1 MKIAII
7 GLGWAGKKMK
17 NSLLNKGHEIY
28 DVHHGSWLPQLCALF
43 GSIKLDFVV
52 NCSGFTG
59 YPNVDA
65 CENDKNGVYNSNSI
79 MPIQIWNYCQS
90 KNIKYAHFSS
100 GCIYEGRIDNIYAD
114 PNFFGSTY
122 AISKGISDNFLKYRS
137 LLFRIR
143 MPFTNVH
150 EPKNF
155 LSKVYKYA
163 KEGKLYE
170 GGENS
175 LTNLD
180 EAVKVACDL
189 IETNAFGPFNLVNNG
204 SLTMHKIVDMMGLEN
219 VKWYDDTEFKSNVKC
234 GRSNCIIPHF
244 EKMSNI
250 EESIYNCIQEW
261 KISLSKECV

>member
-1 MKIAII
+1 MKIAIL
-7 GLGWAGKKMK
+7 GLGWVGNKIKQELINRSNDVYFLHHHDWAYDIASLKNRLDYVINCAG
-17 NSLLNKGHEIY
+17 Y
-28 DVHHGSWLPQLCALF
+28 
-43 GSIKLDFVV
+43 
-52 NCSGFTG
+52 TG
-59 YPNVDA
+59 NPNVDE
-65 CENDKNGVYNSNSI
+65 CENDKNKVYNSNTVF
-79 MPIQIWNYCQS
+79 PIQLYNYCRS
-90 KNIKYAHFSS
+90 NNIKLAHFSS
-100 GCIYEGRIDNIYAD
+100 GCIYEGQIKYVYDD

-204 SLTMHKIVDMMGLEN
+204 SLTMHKIVDMMGLEC

-234 GRSNCIIPHF
+234 GRSNCTIPAYEF
-244 EKMSNI
+244 MSDVDVSMRNTI
-250 EESIYNCIQEW
+250 NEW
-261 KISLSKECV
+261 KKDLEKG